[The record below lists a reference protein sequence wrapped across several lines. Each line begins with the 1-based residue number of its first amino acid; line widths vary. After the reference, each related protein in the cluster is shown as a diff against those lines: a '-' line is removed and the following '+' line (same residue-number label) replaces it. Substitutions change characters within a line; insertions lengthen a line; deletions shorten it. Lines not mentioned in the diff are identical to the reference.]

1 MNAERPDNGYPD
13 LAWQDARAD
22 EVVRFC
28 KKTLGLNP
36 SKAVGVL
43 ATALG
48 FVIARSDNTWTD
60 EDATAIAEC
69 ARGAYEADRAGDIAS
84 SPNAR

>member
-1 MNAERPDNGYPD
+1 MSADHPDSGDPD

-28 KKTLGLNP
+28 RKTLGLAP
-36 SKAVGVL
+36 SKAIGVL

-48 FVIARSDNTWTD
+48 FVIARSENTWTTD
-60 EDATAIAEC
+60 GAAEIAEC